1 MRDGMPSAFRHAHA
15 SFGRRKRVRAA
26 DRRRTTGAVTP
37 FLVTGTTFF
46 MLLAG
51 VNLPTPLYAVYQ
63 QRFHFSSVV
72 LTLVFATY
80 AIVLAPSLLLFG
92 QLSDRY
98 GRRTVIGGGLAA
110 SIVGLAL
117 FAIARGTPWLFATRA
132 IQGLAVGAI
141 SGTAT
146 AALVELEPS
155 GDTRRAAL
163 PSGIAQAGGSGAGAI
178 AAGALAEWAPAPRTL
193 CYLIWIGVTLAC
205 VAGIAAL
212 PEPVERRHGWHIQRP
227 SVPAAIRL
235 PFARATLAATAFWAV
250 AALYLSIVP
259 SYVREL
265 LSTHDLALVSA
276 LSALVLVAS
285 CCAQLLSVR
294 PRLGSR
300 HAQATGLLLL
310 AAGLGLLVVAFP
322 LHSLAVVVASAGLA
336 GAGHGLGFL
345 ASQTDINDVAPQER
359 RGEVT
364 SAFATC
370 IYAGV
375 ATSVIGVGVLTL
387 RLSLFASVTILAT
400 AIAVV
405 AVATAWW
412 HLAVDTD

>member
-1 MRDGMPSAFRHAHA
+1 MPSAFRHAHA

-117 FAIARGTPWLFATRA
+117 FATARGTAWLFAARA

-193 CYLIWIGVTLAC
+193 CYLIWIGVT
-205 VAGIAAL
+205 
-212 PEPVERRHGWHIQRP
+212 HGWHIQRP